1 MEAASNKSYGGLIKS
16 AISVSIGLAVVLTV
30 SKCAVWFFSGSET
43 MLASMLD
50 SVMDGLGA
58 VITFFVVRVS
68 LVPPDAEHNF
78 GHGKAEAIAG
88 LFQSIIVIV
97 TVGLVIW
104 HSIIKLIEPEPL
116 AHTGMA
122 LVVTG
127 ISMLLEWGV
136 ISYQHRIIDIT
147 QSAAVKADNIHLK
160 ADLFFN
166 LGVVLSLVTVS
177 LTGYQAFDSIFA
189 IILGLVILYGA
200 FSIGRTAMNMLLDHE
215 LPEQIVN
222 DILGMTKRFPDIR
235 SVHGLRT
242 RQSGHVYFLQMH
254 IVMSES
260 ISLAESH
267 RVTEELEKCIHG
279 KYSNVDV
286 IIHVEPED
294 NECEEQEKEK
304 RLYNS

>member
-166 LGVVLSLVTVS
+166 LGVVLSLVTVA

>member
-1 MEAASNKSYGGLIKS
+1 MEQAGKKSYGGLIKS
-16 AISVSIGLAVVLTV
+16 AISVSIGLAVLLTF
-30 SKCAVWFFSGSET
+30 SKCAVWLFSGSET

-88 LFQSIIVIV
+88 LFQSVIVII

-104 HSIIKLIEPEPL
+104 HSILKLIEPEPL
-116 AHTGMA
+116 THTGMA
-122 LVVTG
+122 LAVTV
-127 ISMLLEWGV
+127 ISMLLEWAV
-136 ISYQHRIIDIT
+136 ITYQHRIIDIT

-166 LGVVLSLVTVS
+166 LGVVLSLVTVA
-177 LTGYQAFDSIFA
+177 LTGLQAFDSVFA
-189 IILGLVILYGA
+189 IILGLIILYGA

-215 LPEQIVN
+215 LPEPIVN
-222 DILGMTKRFPDIR
+222 DILEMTRQFHDIC
-235 SVHGLRT
+235 SVHGMRT

-254 IVMSES
+254 IVMSAN
-260 ISLAESH
+260 ITLAEAH
-267 RVTEELEKCIHG
+267 HVTDELEKCIHAR
-279 KYSNVDV
+279 YSNVDV
-286 IIHVEPED
+286 IIHAEPED
-294 NECEEQEKEK
+294 NECEEKEK
-304 RLYNS
+304 VKQLYNS

>member
-1 MEAASNKSYGGLIKS
+1 MEVAAKKSYGGLIKS

-58 VITFFVVRVS
+58 VITFFVIRVS

-104 HSIIKLIEPEPL
+104 HSIVKLIEPEPL
-116 AHTGMA
+116 THTGMA

-166 LGVVLSLVTVS
+166 IGVVLSLVTVS
-177 LTGYQAFDSIFA
+177 LTGVQAFDSVFA

-222 DILGMTKRFPDIR
+222 DILGMTGQFPDIR

-260 ISLAESH
+260 ISLADSH
-267 RVTEELEKCIHG
+267 HVTEELEKCIHS